1 MSTSASRNDVVTR
14 WREDVNITGTSERVV
29 LGLQR
34 QVYKSCCEAAGS
46 RRSAQISDS
55 LANLFKIKTM
65 NYYYSFIK
73 HTLCCAFLKMWEF
86 NWSEIVWKGT
96 RGMGRE
102 RRRDVACS
110 VKGKRL
116 REPPWV
122 LICPLSPDGREEI
135 ALPLLDATIWINIF
149 WYYYRHIKIFYICGL
164 IVSEYVLLFRD
175 AFTICRIDCGCHEEQ
190 MIGGYYYF
198 YYCCYYYYYYYYYY

>member
-1 MSTSASRNDVVTR
+1 MHFWNCGSSTDQRS
-14 WREDVNITGTSERVV
+14 SEKERD
-29 LGLQR
+29 GWG
-34 QVYKSCCEAAGS
+34 E
-46 RRSAQISDS
+46 
-55 LANLFKIKTM
+55 
-65 NYYYSFIK
+65 
-73 HTLCCAFLKMWEF
+73 
-86 NWSEIVWKGT
+86 
-96 RGMGRE
+96 RE

-190 MIGGYYYF
+190 MIRFWWVLLFLLLLLLLLLSLLDVIYF
-198 YYCCYYYYYYYYYY
+198 TCAARCEQPTSTLSSR